1 MCSVLFFL
9 NGVGLAFGAPKP
21 VASLNVTAYAGR
33 WYQVYASAT
42 VKYTFQVGANCVTAD
57 YGPVAGRSDEITVAN
72 IVRPLGK
79 KVMVTGYAVADP
91 TQAGV
96 YDVVLGAP
104 GHGADPSKP
113 KPFSSANYVVA
124 GLGPLVD
131 GKYDFAIVTDFA
143 MQSLYI
149 LTRDA
154 DRFEQQHEADVLK
167 TVEQMGFTSLLNK
180 PLKTNQKGCTYGED
194 SSLQYLV

>member
-1 MCSVLFFL
+1 M
-9 NGVGLAFGAPKP
+9 G
-21 VASLNVTAYAGR
+21 
-33 WYQVYASAT
+33 T

-124 GLGPLVD
+124 GLGPLVH
-131 GKYDFAIVTDFA
+131 GKYDFAI
-143 MQSLYI
+143 QSLYI

-154 DRFEQQHEADVLK
+154 DRFEQQYEADVLK

-180 PLKTNQKGCTYGED
+180 PLKTSQKGCTYGGV
-194 SSLQYLV
+194 SSLPYLV